1 MAWLR
6 TSRPVDALDGRLE
19 SRCVRNGCEKVIGR
33 FRSNRM
39 SPSKALGSKLDSIDR
54 KVRNIYGRREC
65 VWIPSK
71 VTVPINLK
79 L

>member
-33 FRSNRM
+33 CRLNSA
-39 SPSKALGSKLDSIDR
+39 SPFKALRSKLDTI
-54 KVRNIYGRREC
+54 GRDLR
-65 VWIPSK
+65 
-71 VTVPINLK
+71 
-79 L
+79 

>member
-33 FRSNRM
+33 CRLNSV
-39 SPSKALGSKLDSIDR
+39 SPFKALRSKHDSIGRELGKNR
-54 KVRNIYGRREC
+54 KILWLLYC
-65 VWIPSK
+65 
-71 VTVPINLK
+71 L
-79 L
+79 